1 MDAYYDEYFNT
12 KEKTVTTLEDE
23 IHETLNAASFFNKD
37 AKEKLKNYIEEIER
51 QEDAKQDIV
60 ETIKSFYEEAKAE
73 GFDTK
78 AMRQVLRLRKKGK
91 QEWDEEMSILDVYV
105 HALGME

>member
-1 MDAYYDEYFNT
+1 
-12 KEKTVTTLEDE
+12 VTTLEDE
-23 IHETLNAASFFNKD
+23 IHATLNAASFFNQD
-37 AKEKLKNYIEEIER
+37 AKAKLKTYIEEIER
-51 QEDAKQDIV
+51 QEDAKTEIQ
-60 ETIKSFYEEAKAE
+60 ETIKSFFEEAKSE